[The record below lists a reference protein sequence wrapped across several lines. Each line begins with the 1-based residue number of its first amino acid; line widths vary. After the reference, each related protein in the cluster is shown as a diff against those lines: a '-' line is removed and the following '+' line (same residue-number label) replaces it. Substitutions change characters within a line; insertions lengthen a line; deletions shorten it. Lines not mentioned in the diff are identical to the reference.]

1 MKKLLVSSFLLGG
14 ILIACAE
21 KATCSGY
28 SFRSGNRGKDRKTAE
43 ESDTGGGR
51 LVRCVS
57 LQSAS

>member
-14 ILIACAE
+14 HLDSMCR

-43 ESDTGGGR
+43 ESDTGGEDWSDG
-51 LVRCVS
+51 VS